1 MRAVFIGASSLS
13 IMTARLLLKRS
24 HEVVIIDSDKDV
36 ITGLTDELDC
46 GFLNGDG
53 TKPALLREANPEQT
67 DVLFCLTGNDQTNI
81 IASLVG
87 RSLGFKRVVTKIVD
101 SEFEHICTEL
111 GLEDTIIP
119 SRTIGRY
126 LADMFEG
133 HDLLEL
139 STMIRDEARIF
150 SFIAHKEQEG
160 GLSDLALPSL
170 SRVICLYRDDKFIVP
185 DEQTVIKAEDE
196 IVIITH
202 QKNLKELQEKLT
214 TAAA

>member
-13 IMTARLLLKRS
+13 IMTAQLLLKHS
-24 HEVVIIDSDKDV
+24 HEVVIIDADKDV
-36 ITGLTDELDC
+36 VTSLPDELDC
-46 GFLNGDG
+46 GILHGDG
-53 TKPALLREANPEQT
+53 TKPALLREANPELT

-126 LADMFEG
+126 LADMFED

-139 STMIRDEARIF
+139 STMIRDDARIF
-150 SFIAHKEQEG
+150 SFIATKEQEG
-160 GLSDLALPSL
+160 GLSELALPDL
-170 SRVICLYRDDKFIVP
+170 SRVICLYRDEKFIVP
-185 DEQTVIKAEDE
+185 DEQTTIKSDDE
-196 IVIITH
+196 VVIITH

-214 TAAA
+214 KATA

>member
-13 IMTARLLLKRS
+13 IMTVRLLLKRG
-24 HEVVIIDSDKDV
+24 HEVVIIEQDKDLV
-36 ITGLTDELDC
+36 SNLPNELDC
-46 GFLNGDG
+46 GVLHGDG
-53 TKPALLREANPEQT
+53 AKPAILRESNPEQT

-101 SEFEHICTEL
+101 PEFEHICIEL

-119 SRTIGRY
+119 ARTIGRY
-126 LADMFEG
+126 LADMSEG

-150 SFIAHKEQEG
+150 SFVAREDHEG
-160 GLSDLALPSL
+160 GTSELSLPPD
-170 SRVICLYRDDKFIVP
+170 SRVICLYRNEKFIVP
-185 DEQTVIKAEDE
+185 DEKSSIKTGDE
-196 IVIITH
+196 VVIITH
-202 QKNLKELQEKLT
+202 QKNLQELKEHWSVP
-214 TAAA
+214 AS

>member
-1 MRAVFIGASSLS
+1 MRGVFIGASSLS
-13 IMTARLLLKRS
+13 ILTARQLLKRG
-24 HEVVIIDSDKDV
+24 HEAVIIEQDKEV
-36 ITGLTDELDC
+36 ITGLANELEC
-46 GFLNGDG
+46 GMLNGDG
-53 TKPALLREANPEQT
+53 TKPALLREANPELT

-101 SEFEHICTEL
+101 PEFEHICTEL
-111 GLEDTIIP
+111 GLEDTIVP

-160 GLSDLALPSL
+160 VIGDLALPAQ
-170 SRVICLYRDDKFIVP
+170 SRVICLYRLEKFIVP
-185 DEQTVIKAEDE
+185 DEQTAIKDGDE

-214 TAAA
+214 VAPV

>member
-24 HEVVIIDSDKDV
+24 HEVVIIDLDKDV
-36 ITGLTDELDC
+36 VTSLATELEC
-46 GFLNGDG
+46 GILHGDG

-150 SFIAHKEQEG
+150 SFIAHKDQEG
-160 GLSDLALPSL
+160 SLSELTLPSP

-185 DEQTVIKAEDE
+185 DNQTAIKADDE

-202 QKNLKELQEKLT
+202 QKNLKELQDKLT
-214 TAAA
+214 KTAA